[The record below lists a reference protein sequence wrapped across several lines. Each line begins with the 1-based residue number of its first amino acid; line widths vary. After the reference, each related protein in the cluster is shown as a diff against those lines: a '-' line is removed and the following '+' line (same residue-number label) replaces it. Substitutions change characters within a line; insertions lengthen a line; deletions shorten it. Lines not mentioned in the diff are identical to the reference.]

1 MGLLE
6 EKKVISREKRASAL
20 TAYQGSSKVLLEDLS
35 VTEIRQRIRT
45 FSQGNKDEIIHAL
58 ALLSRIKN
66 TPVILHGAIGCS
78 AAELYF
84 YKETAEGTW
93 YSTDLNER
101 DTIMGGDDK
110 LRKTIE
116 TVYYKYRPKVIFVVS
131 TPVVAINNDDI
142 NSIILELEEELDTK
156 IISVYTD
163 GFKTKAG
170 INGTDIVLH
179 SLARYIGESSTHSE
193 IEKPEEEDRNLSA
206 PNFNSP
212 DITVPDIKVSV
223 KGEDFINLIS
233 ITENESAV
241 KELTRLLEELSVSYN
256 VIPQFAGIEDIQRA
270 KLAKASIAVTDDEAD
285 VLIQGLNEKFGI
297 PVIKSPVPIGIRGTG
312 EWLQELGK
320 AAGIQEKVIKLIA
333 AEEERVKK
341 YISKKPLV
349 RKKVFIDLNIG
360 AATGLVEFI
369 EELGGEVS
377 GIAFSHIDRLNQ
389 DKLKT
394 LPKEVFIKVG
404 DGQPFEL
411 ANLLVKNKPDFYIG
425 GVEHAGLAASL
436 GILPISV
443 TNKILYGYEGAIQL
457 IQAILKLEKRRG
469 FVDYLAENTKHPYK
483 ESWLKRSS
491 NWYIKQEVK

>member
-1 MGLLE
+1 MGLLD

-66 TPVILHGAIGCS
+66 APVILHGAIGCS

-84 YKETAEGTW
+84 YKERAEGTW

-116 TVYYKYRPKVIFVVS
+116 TVYNKYRPEVIFVVS

-179 SLARYIGESSTHSE
+179 SLARYIGESSVHSE
-193 IEKPEEEDRNLSA
+193 IEKPEEEDRNIPA
-206 PNFNSP
+206 P
-212 DITVPDIKVSV
+212 VR
-223 KGEDFINLIS
+223 GEEFINLIS

-241 KELTRLLEELSVSYN
+241 KELTRLLEELNISYN

-270 KLAKASIAVTDDEAD
+270 RLAKASIAVADDEAD
-285 VLIQGLNEKFGI
+285 VLINGLNEKFGI

-312 EWLQELGK
+312 EWLLELGK
-320 AAGIQEKVIKLIA
+320 AAGVQEKVIKLIA

-341 YISKKPLV
+341 YISKKPLAG
-349 RKKVFIDLNIG
+349 KKVFIDLNAG
-360 AATGLVEFI
+360 AAAGLVEFI
-369 EELGGEVS
+369 EGLGGEVT
-377 GIAFSHIDRLNQ
+377 GLAFSHIDRLNQ
-389 DKLKT
+389 DTLET
-394 LPKEVFIKVG
+394 LPKELFIKVG
-404 DGQPFEL
+404 DSQPFEL
-411 ANLLVKNKPDFYIG
+411 ANLFVKNKPDFYIG

-457 IQAILKLEKRRG
+457 IQAILKQEKRTG
-469 FVDYLAENTKHPYK
+469 FVDYLSENTKHPYK
-483 ESWLKRSS
+483 ESWLKRSA

>member
-6 EKKVISREKRASAL
+6 EKKIISREKRASTI
-20 TAYQGSSKVLLEDLS
+20 TAYQGINKVLQEDLS

-58 ALLSRIKN
+58 ALLSRIREA
-66 TPVILHGAIGCS
+66 PVIIHGAIGCS

-84 YKETAEGTW
+84 YKEVSEGTW

-116 TVYYKYRPKVIFVVS
+116 QVYYKYRPKVIFVVS

-170 INGTDIVLH
+170 INGIDIVLH
-179 SLARYIGESSTHSE
+179 SLAKYIGENSGFPGE
-193 IEKPEEEDRNLSA
+193 DEEE
-206 PNFNSP
+206 
-212 DITVPDIKVSV
+212 TGV
-223 KGEDFINLIS
+223 KNAGDFINLIS
-233 ITENESAV
+233 ITENENGL
-241 KELTRLLEELSVSYN
+241 KEITRLLQKLQINYN
-256 VIPQFAGIEDIQRA
+256 VIPQFAAINDIDKARF
-270 KLAKASIAVTDDEAD
+270 AKASIAIVYEEAD
-285 VLIQGLNEKFGI
+285 VLLLGLHEKFQVPI
-297 PVIKSPVPIGIRGTG
+297 INSSVPIGLRGTG
-312 EWLQELGK
+312 EWLLELGK
-320 AAGIQEKVIKLIA
+320 AIGIQDRVKKLISS
-333 AEEERVKK
+333 EEERVKK
-341 YISKKPLV
+341 YISKKPLA
-349 RKKVFIDLNIG
+349 RKKVFIDLEAS
-360 AATGLVEFI
+360 AAVGLAAFI

-377 GIAFSHIDRLNQ
+377 GISISHVDSLNK
-389 DKLKT
+389 DKLKA
-394 LPKEVFIKVG
+394 LPKEVFIAVG

-411 ANLLVKNKPDFYIG
+411 ANILNKNKPDFYIG
-425 GVEHAGLAASL
+425 GSEHVGLAASL

-443 TNKILYGYEGAIQL
+443 ENKILYGYEGAVQL
-457 IQAILKLEKRRG
+457 TRAILKLEKRTG
-469 FVDYLAENTKHPYK
+469 FADYLAENTKLPYK
-483 ESWLKRSS
+483 EPWLKKST

>member
-6 EKKVISREKRASAL
+6 EKKVISREKRASTL
-20 TAYQGSSKVLLEDLS
+20 TAYQGINKVLLEDLS

-110 LRKTIE
+110 LRKTLE
-116 TVYYKYRPKVIFVVS
+116 RVYYKYRPKAIFVVS

-179 SLARYIGESSTHSE
+179 SLARYIGESGAHSG
-193 IEKPEEEDRNLSA
+193 IEKPE
-206 PNFNSP
+206 
-212 DITVPDIKVSV
+212 
-223 KGEDFINLIS
+223 EDFINLIS

-241 KELTRLLEELSVSYN
+241 KELTRLFEELNVSYN
-256 VIPQFAGIEDIQRA
+256 VIPQFAG
-270 KLAKASIAVTDDEAD
+270 
-285 VLIQGLNEKFGI
+285 
-297 PVIKSPVPIGIRGTG
+297 
-312 EWLQELGK
+312 
-320 AAGIQEKVIKLIA
+320 
-333 AEEERVKK
+333 
-341 YISKKPLV
+341 
-349 RKKVFIDLNIG
+349 
-360 AATGLVEFI
+360 
-369 EELGGEVS
+369 
-377 GIAFSHIDRLNQ
+377 
-389 DKLKT
+389 
-394 LPKEVFIKVG
+394 
-404 DGQPFEL
+404 
-411 ANLLVKNKPDFYIG
+411 
-425 GVEHAGLAASL
+425 
-436 GILPISV
+436 
-443 TNKILYGYEGAIQL
+443 
-457 IQAILKLEKRRG
+457 
-469 FVDYLAENTKHPYK
+469 
-483 ESWLKRSS
+483 
-491 NWYIKQEVK
+491 

>member
-6 EKKVISREKRASAL
+6 EKKVISREKRASTL
-20 TAYQGSSKVLLEDLS
+20 TAYQGINKVLLEDLS

-116 TVYYKYRPKVIFVVS
+116 RVYYKYRPKVIFVVS

-179 SLARYIGESSTHSE
+179 SLARYIGERSAHSE
-193 IEKPEEEDRNLSA
+193 IEKPEEEDRNIPA
-206 PNFNSP
+206 P
-212 DITVPDIKVSV
+212 VR
-223 KGEDFINLIS
+223 GEEFINLIS

-241 KELTRLLEELSVSYN
+241 KELTRLLGELNVSYN
-256 VIPQFAGIEDIQRA
+256 VIPQFAGIEGIQRA
-270 KLAKASIAVTDDEAD
+270 RLAKASIAVADDEAD
-285 VLIQGLNEKFGI
+285 VLIHGLNEKFGI

-312 EWLQELGK
+312 EWLLELGK

-333 AEEERVKK
+333 AEEEKVKK
-341 YISKKPLV
+341 YISKKPLA
-349 RKKVFIDLNIG
+349 RKKVFIALDAG
-360 AATGLVEFI
+360 AAAGLVEFI
-369 EELGGEVS
+369 EELGGEVT

-425 GVEHAGLAASL
+425 GVEHTGLAASL

-443 TNKILYGYEGAIQL
+443 ANKILYGYEGAIQL

-483 ESWLKRSS
+483 ESWLKRSA

>member
-6 EKKVISREKRASAL
+6 EKKVISREKRASTL
-20 TAYQGSSKVLLEDLS
+20 TAYQGINKVLQEDLS

-45 FSQGNKDEIIHAL
+45 FSQGNKDEIIYAL

-66 TPVILHGAIGCS
+66 APVILHGAIGCC

-116 TVYYKYRPKVIFVVS
+116 TVYYKYRPEVIFVVS

-170 INGTDIVLH
+170 INGADIVLH
-179 SLARYIGESSTHSE
+179 SLARYIGESSAHSE
-193 IEKPEEEDRNLSA
+193 IEKPEEE
-206 PNFNSP
+206 
-212 DITVPDIKVSV
+212 
-223 KGEDFINLIS
+223 FINLIS

-241 KELTRLLEELSVSYN
+241 KELTRLLEELKVNYN
-256 VIPQFAGIEDIQRA
+256 VIPQFAGIDDIQRA
-270 KLAKASIAVTDDEAD
+270 GLAKASIAVTDDEAD
-285 VLIQGLNEKFGI
+285 VLINGLNEKFGI
-297 PVIKSPVPIGIRGTG
+297 PVIKSPVPIGLRGTG
-312 EWLQELGK
+312 EWLLELGK
-320 AAGIQEKVIKLIA
+320 AAGIQEKAVKLIT

-341 YISKKPLV
+341 YISKKPLA
-349 RKKVFIDLNIG
+349 RKKVFVGLNAG
-360 AATGLVEFI
+360 AAAGLVEFI
-369 EELGGEVS
+369 EELGGEVI

-394 LPKEVFIKVG
+394 LPKEVFIEVG

-411 ANLLVKNKPDFYIG
+411 ANLFLKNKPDFYIG

-443 TNKILYGYEGAIQL
+443 TNKILYGYEGAVQL
-457 IQAILKLEKRRG
+457 IQAILKLEKRTG
-469 FVDYLAENTKHPYK
+469 FADYLAENTKHPYK
-483 ESWLKRSS
+483 EPWLKRSA